1 MFSECANPACG
12 AEFDYRQGQ
21 FFRFHKRSL
30 DDGQPANT
38 HSIEHFWLCG
48 RCSETYCLQNAG
60 GGGIAIRLRF
70 EKTLGAG
77 TCQLIAAD

>member
-48 RCSETYCLQNAG
+48 RCSETYYLQNAG

-70 EKTLGAG
+70 EKALGTG
-77 TCQLIAAD
+77 PSQMIAAD

>member
-1 MFSECANPACG
+1 MFSECANPACR

-21 FFRFHKRSL
+21 FFRFHKRYL

-48 RCSETYCLQNAG
+48 CCSETYCLEQAR
-60 GGGIAIRLRF
+60 GGGILIRLRF
-70 EKTLGAG
+70 EKALGAG
-77 TCQLIAAD
+77 SAQMIPAD